1 MNKMLEDLAEV
12 VRAQQEYDVKAEK
25 GGHDEYERFLALAT
39 NFIRNHHATITD
51 MAEWLEAVE
60 RNAARMY

>member
-25 GGHDEYERFLALAT
+25 GGHERFLALAT
-39 NFIRNHHATITD
+39 DFIRNHHATITD
-51 MAEWLEAVE
+51 MAEWLDAVE
-60 RNAARMY
+60 RDAERMY

>member
-1 MNKMLEDLAEV
+1 MKMLEDLAEV

-39 NFIRNHHATITD
+39 DFIRNHHATITD
-51 MAEWLEAVE
+51 MAEWLDAVE
-60 RNAARMY
+60 RDAARMY